1 MIRALRILALFLSL
15 GIFGPA
21 LALDSDSTKT
31 AGTPH
36 VKFVFYPAAGYSPET
51 SFELGAVGVF
61 LMNSGGDST
70 AGPQRPATVVPH
82 FLFTW
87 NGQFMSAVKSDF
99 YFNERYYINFNIR
112 YFDYPDQFFGIG
124 NNTSGSSESFTDR
137 FFRIDGK
144 LAYIY
149 REQTFLGINFDWSID
164 HLDGFRDGGI
174 LDTGNIAGTDGGY
187 IFGIGPSVRFDTRD
201 NILYPSRGI
210 MAEANFLAYPRN
222 FTSGYSFTSLKVE
235 GKYFTKVFS
244 DNILAIQ
251 AVLQL
256 TSGGRIPFYRL
267 PRLGGDIRMRGIEHE
282 NRYIDRNSYYIQVE
296 GRRDLFW
303 RIGGV
308 LFAAAGNVNSRLS
321 EFGLT
326 NLKYV
331 FGIGGRFRPFK
342 NDRLNLRM
350 DIGKGPGDQYG
361 IYVGVGEAF

>member
-1 MIRALRILALFLSL
+1 MVLFLSL
-15 GIFGPA
+15 GIFGPVMA
-21 LALDSDSTKT
+21 HIPDSTKT
-31 AGTPH
+31 SGAPR

-51 SFELGAVGVF
+51 SFELGAVGAF
-61 LMNSGGDST
+61 LLNSGHDS
-70 AGPQRPATVVPH
+70 AKIPLRPATMVPH

-87 NGQFMSAVKSDF
+87 NGQFMSAVKSDI
-99 YFNERYYINFNIR
+99 YFKTGYYINFNIR

-124 NNTSGSSESFTDR
+124 SNTSSSKESFTDR

-144 LAYIY
+144 LARAYHKK
-149 REQTFLGINFDWSID
+149 TFLGINFDWSAD
-164 HLDGFRDGGI
+164 HLDDFRDGGI
-174 LDTGNIAGTDGGY
+174 LDTGNIAGTEGGY

-201 NILYPSRGI
+201 NILYPTRGI
-210 MAEANFLAYPRN
+210 MAEANILAYPGN
-222 FTSGYSFTSLKVE
+222 LTSGYSFTSLKVE

-251 AVLQL
+251 AVFQL
-256 TSGGRIPFYRL
+256 TSGNKIPFYRL
-267 PRLGGDIRMRGIEHE
+267 PRLGGDTRMRGIEHE
-282 NRYIDRNSYYIQVE
+282 NRYIDRNAYYLQVE

-303 RIGGV
+303 RLGGV

-321 EFGLT
+321 EFGFRDI
-326 NLKYV
+326 KYV

-361 IYVGVGEAF
+361 IYLGVGEAF